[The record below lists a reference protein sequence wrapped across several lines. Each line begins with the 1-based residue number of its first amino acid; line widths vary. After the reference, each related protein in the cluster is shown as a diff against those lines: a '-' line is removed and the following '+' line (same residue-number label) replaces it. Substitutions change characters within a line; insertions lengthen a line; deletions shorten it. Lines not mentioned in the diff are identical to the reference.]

1 MTPTVHGERLAGDKV
16 RIGVGEKKTAP
27 TRSATS
33 SSRSRAR
40 ISLAFWRISD
50 ENVCRTGGVTVS
62 PGATTLAVIP
72 STSIILS
79 SHILGVILLRC
90 CLRFGVNFCNK
101 ETSHGSSTMDL
112 RHLRSFIAVAEE
124 LSFRRAAERL
134 HMSLPPLSR
143 QIRTLEDEL
152 GVQLLERER
161 RIPVCLTDA
170 GRAFLV
176 EANQTIVSA
185 EKALRSARQAQQGSH
200 ADRLVPRVGSQG

>member
-1 MTPTVHGERLAGDKV
+1 
-16 RIGVGEKKTAP
+16 
-27 TRSATS
+27 
-33 SSRSRAR
+33 
-40 ISLAFWRISD
+40 
-50 ENVCRTGGVTVS
+50 
-62 PGATTLAVIP
+62 
-72 STSIILS
+72 
-79 SHILGVILLRC
+79 
-90 CLRFGVNFCNK
+90 
-101 ETSHGSSTMDL
+101 MDL

-200 ADRLVPRVGSQG
+200 ADRLVPRVETLAESCSPCGAKKAYTSEVRRDASPTSGNRDTHPNFP

>member
-1 MTPTVHGERLAGDKV
+1 
-16 RIGVGEKKTAP
+16 
-27 TRSATS
+27 
-33 SSRSRAR
+33 
-40 ISLAFWRISD
+40 
-50 ENVCRTGGVTVS
+50 
-62 PGATTLAVIP
+62 
-72 STSIILS
+72 
-79 SHILGVILLRC
+79 
-90 CLRFGVNFCNK
+90 
-101 ETSHGSSTMDL
+101 MDL

-200 ADRLVPRVGSQG
+200 ADRLVPRVGSQGWFPGLKPWVETLG